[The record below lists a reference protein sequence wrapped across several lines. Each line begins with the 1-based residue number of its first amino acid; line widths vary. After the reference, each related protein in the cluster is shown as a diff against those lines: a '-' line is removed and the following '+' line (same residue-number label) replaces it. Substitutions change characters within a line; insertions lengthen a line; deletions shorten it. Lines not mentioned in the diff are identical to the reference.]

1 MPRPQLLAAAVMVEV
16 DFVFLGFGSLV
27 MRLQGEG
34 FMEWTGL
41 LRSSLPILPKRCLTP
56 LIFL

>member
-1 MPRPQLLAAAVMVEV
+1 MVEV

-34 FMEWTGL
+34 FMGWTGL
-41 LRSSLPILPKRCLTP
+41 LGSGLAIMVVKVLEPFN
-56 LIFL
+56 FLY